1 MPLQDLHL
9 IGQTNFPNQFPD
21 PNGNFFGQNLPSVF
35 RDPNEMQLDII
46 PGMRRCSI
54 KLHAANYTKVIA

>member
-9 IGQTNFPNQFPD
+9 IGQTDFPNQLPD
-21 PNGNFFGQNLPSVF
+21 PNSNFFRQNLPSVF
-35 RDPNEMQLDII
+35 RDQNEMQLDII
-46 PGMRRCSI
+46 SGMRRRSI

>member
-9 IGQTNFPNQFPD
+9 IGQTDFPNQLPD
-21 PNGNFFGQNLPSVF
+21 PNSNFFRQNLPSVF

-46 PGMRRCSI
+46 SGMRRRSI